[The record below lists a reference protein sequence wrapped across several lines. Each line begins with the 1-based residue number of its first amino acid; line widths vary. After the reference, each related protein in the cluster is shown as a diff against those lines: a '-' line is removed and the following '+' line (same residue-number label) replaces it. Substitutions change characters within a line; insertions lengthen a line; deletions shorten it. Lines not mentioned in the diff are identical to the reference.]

1 MKKESKKRPFQ
12 TAKMMS
18 TIAHM
23 ESAALASMKE
33 HGEGI
38 THGPELPGKHF
49 KIKQFV
55 ILF

>member
-38 THGPELPGKHF
+38 THGPELPGKD
-49 KIKQFV
+49 
-55 ILF
+55 